1 MVTWGKEAGLKSFE
15 QVSEK
20 RLIALLIEVEIV
32 IFSLFIIFFKVK
44 DVYLHPDPFS
54 VQNGLLTPT
63 FKTRRP
69 QLKSYFK
76 PQLDDM
82 YKNLD

>member
-1 MVTWGKEAGLKSFE
+1 MININKLYKFTYD
-15 QVSEK
+15 
-20 RLIALLIEVEIV
+20 
-32 IFSLFIIFFKVK
+32 SLPTQVK

-63 FKTRRP
+63 FKVKRP

-76 PQLDDM
+76 PQLEDM
-82 YKNLD
+82 YKHLD